1 MLGLPLAFAAPFA
14 LAALV
19 GLVALYWLLRVTPPR
34 PREERFPP
42 LRLLLSL
49 ANRETTPTKTPWPLL
64 ALRMATAAAIVLAM
78 AGPLWNAVKAGV
90 GGKGALLVVV
100 DDGWAAAPTWER
112 RLVAAREAMRQATG
126 DGRLVGVAPLSEA
139 GADIPTLDASNY
151 AQRLN
156 ALRPTPYA
164 PDRALALPAIN
175 RFLQTNPKAEVLWIA
190 DGLELGGASD
200 FAQKLKSLAG
210 GGLTVA
216 VDPTTPSA
224 ISGVDSLT
232 GALQATV
239 TRADSRG
246 PAEGR
251 IQALDAQGRTIGEAP
266 FVFGANLTAQTKFEL
281 PVELRN
287 EISRLAIV
295 GDPSAGGTWL
305 IDERWRRRRVAVISG
320 ESSDVAEPLLSPIYY
335 VKRALQPFAEIR
347 EPKVGSADPMGAML
361 AEKPSALVLADMSV
375 PPGPIH
381 DAVADFVEG
390 GGVLIRFAGARL
402 AAGDDDLI
410 PVQLRK
416 GGRTLGGA
424 LSWETPKH
432 IASFEPASPFVGLAA
447 PDEVKVSRQVLAE
460 PDPGLTEKTWARLAD
475 GTPLVTAARRGKG
488 LIVLF
493 HVTGD
498 TTWSNLPLS
507 GLFVEML
514 RRVVAQANA
523 APIDASAAKS
533 AATLPPYR
541 TLDGFGVLGGPPATA
556 QPIPAAFAGAAEAIH
571 PAGFYGAR
579 DALVAINALQQGQTL
594 SPANYAGLRLR
605 TTGLDADPPIDLKP
619 WLLLAAFLGF
629 LADGLAS
636 LWLSAPRRFARGAA
650 VALIGVAILG
660 AAADPRGA
668 QAEPAISDQD
678 AALQTHLGYTVSGDA
693 SVDETTRLGLL
704 RVTQALG
711 LRTSASLGD
720 PVALDPARDE
730 LAFYPLIYWPV
741 VAGRPQPPSAAVAK
755 LAAYMRNGGTVIFD
769 TRDALDVRPGG
780 SPTPESLWLRKLL
793 AGVDLPELE
802 PVPRDHVV
810 TKTFYLL
817 DNFVGRTDMGQT
829 WIEALPPPDPN
840 DRARPVRAGD
850 SVSPIIITSNDLAGA
865 WAVDDRGQPLFP
877 LVPGGARQREM
888 ALRGGVNLVMYALT
902 GNYKADQVHAKDLL
916 ERLSH

>member
-1 MLGLPLAFAAPFA
+1 MLGLPLVFAAPFA

-34 PREERFPP
+34 PREQRFPP

-49 ANRETTPTKTPWPLL
+49 VNKETTPTNTPWPLL
-64 ALRMATAAAIVLAM
+64 ALRLATAAAVVLAM
-78 AGPLWNAVKAGV
+78 AGPLWNAVKSNAE
-90 GGKGALLVVV
+90 GKGALLVIV
-100 DDGWAAAPTWER
+100 DDGWAAAPTWDR
-112 RLVAAREAMRQATG
+112 RLGAAREALRQATG
-126 DGRLVGVAPLSEA
+126 DGRVVGLAPISAA
-139 GADIPTLDASNY
+139 GADIVRLDASNY
-151 AQRLN
+151 AQRLD
-156 ALRPTPYA
+156 ALRPAPYA
-164 PDRALALPAIN
+164 PDRALVLPAVQ
-175 RFLQTNPKAEVLWIA
+175 RFAQNDPTVDILWIA
-190 DGLELGGASD
+190 DGLELGQAGE
-200 FAQKLKSLAG
+200 FAAKLKAVAAG
-210 GGLTVA
+210 RVTVA
-216 VDPTTPSA
+216 IDGTTPAA

-232 GALQATV
+232 GALQATL
-239 TRADSRG
+239 TRADARG
-246 PAEGR
+246 AAEGR
-251 IQALDAQGRTIGEAP
+251 VQALDAQGRTIGEAP
-266 FVFGANLTAQTKFEL
+266 FAFGAGLTAAAKFEL
-281 PVELRN
+281 PVEVRN
-287 EISRLAIV
+287 DISRLVIV
-295 GDPSAGGTWL
+295 GAPSAGATWL
-305 IDERWRRRRVAVISG
+305 IDERWRRRRVAIISG
-320 ESSDVAEPLLSPIYY
+320 ESADLAEPLLSPVYY
-335 VKRALQPFAEIR
+335 VKRALQPFAELR
-347 EPKVGSADPMGAML
+347 EPKVGAADPMGAML

-390 GGVLIRFAGARL
+390 GGVLIRFAGQRL

-432 IASFEPASPFVGLAA
+432 IAPFEAPSPFVGLAA
-447 PDEVKVSRQVLAE
+447 PDEVKISRQVLAE

-523 APIDASAAKS
+523 APLESSGAKS
-533 AATLPPYR
+533 ASTAPPYR
-541 TLDGFGVLGGPPATA
+541 TLDGFGVLGAPPATA
-556 QPIPAAFAGAAEAIH
+556 QPIPAAFAGAGEPNH
-571 PAGFYGAR
+571 PPGFYGAQ
-579 DALVAINALQQGQTL
+579 DSLVAVNALAQGQTL
-594 SPANYAGLRLR
+594 APANYAGLRTR

-619 WLLLAAFLGF
+619 WLLLAAFVGF

-636 LWLSAPRRFARGAA
+636 LWLSAPRRFFRGAA
-650 VALIGVAILG
+650 AALVGLAVLS
-660 AAADPRGA
+660 AAAIPREA
-668 QAEPAISDQD
+668 RAAAISDQD
-678 AALQTHLGYTVSGDA
+678 AALQTRLAYAISGDA
-693 SVDETTRLGLL
+693 TVDETTRLGLV
-704 RVTQALG
+704 RVTQALS

-720 PVALDPARDE
+720 PVAVDPAHDE
-730 LAFYPLIYWPV
+730 LAFYPLIYWPI

-755 LAAYMRNGGTVIFD
+755 LDAYMRNGGTVIFD

-780 SPTPESLWLRKLL
+780 APTPESLWLRKLL
-793 AGVDLPELE
+793 SGVDLPQLE

-840 DRARPVRAGD
+840 DRARPVRASD

-865 WAVDDRGQPLFP
+865 WAVDESGQPLFP

>member
-14 LAALV
+14 LAALI

-34 PREERFPP
+34 PRAETFPP
-42 LRLLLSL
+42 LRLLLAL
-49 ANRETTPTKTPWPLL
+49 ANKETTPTKTPWPLL
-64 ALRMATAAAIVLAM
+64 ALRIATAAAIVLAM
-78 AGPLWNAVKAGV
+78 AGPIWNAVKASAGA
-90 GGKGALLVVV
+90 KGALLVIL
-100 DDGWAAAPTWER
+100 DDGWAAAPTWDR
-112 RLVAAREAMRQATG
+112 RLAAAREGLREATSE
-126 DGRLVGVAPLSEA
+126 GRLAAILPVSEG
-139 GADIPTLDASNY
+139 GAEIAALDASNY

-156 ALRPTPYA
+156 ALRPAPYA
-164 PDRALALPAIN
+164 PDRTLALPPIG
-175 RFLQTNPKAEVLWIA
+175 RFAQNDPNAEILWIA
-190 DGLELGGASD
+190 DGLELGGAAD
-200 FAQKLKSLAG
+200 FAARLKTLAG
-210 GGLTVA
+210 GRVIVA
-216 VDPTTPSA
+216 ADPATPVA

-232 GALQATV
+232 GALQATL
-239 TRADSRG
+239 TRADARSA
-246 PAEGR
+246 PEGR
-251 IQALDAQGRTIGEAP
+251 VQALDAQGRALGEAP
-266 FVFGANLTAQTKFEL
+266 FAFAAGLSAQTKFEL

-287 EISRLAIV
+287 EISTLSIV
-295 GDPSAGGTWL
+295 GEPSAGATWL

-320 ESSDVAEPLLSPIYY
+320 ESADVAEPLLSPVYY

-347 EPKVGSADPMGAML
+347 EPKLGAADPMGAML

-375 PPGPIH
+375 PAGPIR
-381 DAVADFVEG
+381 DAVAAFVDG

-432 IASFEPASPFVGLAA
+432 IAAFEAPSPFVGLAA
-447 PDEVKVSRQVLAE
+447 PDEVKISRQVLAE

-514 RRVVAQANA
+514 RRVVALANA
-523 APIDASAAKS
+523 APLDAGAAKS
-533 AATLPPYR
+533 AVTLPPYR
-541 TLDGFGVLGGPPATA
+541 TLDGFGVLGAPPATA
-556 QPIPAAFAGAAEAIH
+556 EPISVAFAGAAGPNH
-571 PAGFYGAR
+571 PPGFYGAR
-579 DALVAINALQQGQTL
+579 DGLVALNALVQGQTL
-594 SPANYAGLRLR
+594 APADYAGLALR
-605 TTGLDADPPIDLKP
+605 ATGLDADPPIDLKP

-629 LADGLAS
+629 LTDGLAS
-636 LWLSAPRRFARGAA
+636 LWLSAPRGFAK
-650 VALIGVAILG
+650 GVAAGLAGLAMLG
-660 AAADPRGA
+660 AVADPRGA
-668 QAEPAISDQD
+668 RAQGAISDQD
-678 AALQTHLGYTVSGDA
+678 AALQTRLAFVVSGDA
-693 SVDETTRLGLL
+693 GVDETTRLGLA

-730 LAFYPLIYWPV
+730 LAFYPMIYWPI
-741 VAGRPQPPSAAVAK
+741 VAGRPQPPAVAVAK
-755 LAAYMRNGGTVIFD
+755 LAAYMRNGGTVVFD
-769 TRDALDVRPGG
+769 TRDALNVRPGG
-780 SPTPESLWLRKLL
+780 APTPESLWLRKLL
-793 AGVDLPELE
+793 SGVDLPELE

-817 DNFVGRTDMGQT
+817 DSFVGRTDMGQT
-829 WIEALPPPDPN
+829 WIEALPPPDPS

-850 SVSPIIITSNDLAGA
+850 SVSPIIIASNDLAGA
-865 WAVDDRGQPLFP
+865 WAVDDQGQPLFP